1 LVFVTLDLS
10 SILDSLERV
19 KLRIVFRF
27 GSYRESKISKERNVG
42 KLEEKHPIFSS
53 KYCQLFD

>member
-1 LVFVTLDLS
+1 M
-10 SILDSLERV
+10 ERV
-19 KLRIVFRF
+19 KLRIVFHF
-27 GSYRESKISKERNVG
+27 GSYRESKIRKEIYSKERNVG